1 MSGSRSPLQS
11 IVIAGDGQVGVLA
24 AIALK
29 RALPGARVTVIGMP
43 REDASFAEFAPTA
56 LPFANTLHDRLGL
69 SEELLVARAGAS
81 HRLVTRYFGW
91 SAAHQHGVLEYGE
104 KANAVH
110 SAGFGSDWGGGSRS
124 AADAPDRSSLA
135 EALASSGRFAPPL
148 PDGSGLPAEVDYAL
162 RWNVPAYHAVLV
174 QAARSMG
181 IEHVSASGLAVEPD
195 GASGVASLVSQS
207 GDRFSANLYLDC
219 SGAGALLARQI
230 PGYTAQDW
238 SAFLKTRRV
247 FVAPVGGPM
256 LALEDRLTLTRA
268 GWLSE
273 VAGRDGLQSLLGT
286 GESIG
291 ESAVLAALGAA
302 PVADLAVQP
311 SRIAQCWQGNVIALG
326 DAAAQFEPLGGLN
339 LDLAHRQ
346 LDLLLEMLPALPF
359 IDVERAEFNRR
370 AGLMM
375 DGVRDVLAL
384 HYAARLAAEI
394 FASTTPDPVMSQIDQ
409 FTRRGRLPFREESPF
424 LPQETM
430 ALLHALGFA
439 AGLPPQHSA
448 RAPAEALA
456 AQRAFVARRDTAL
469 AQAPPYQQWIAAL
482 LQSAA

>member
-1 MSGSRSPLQS
+1 MSNARDPLKS
-11 IVIAGDGQVGVLA
+11 IVIVGDGQVGVMA
-24 AIALK
+24 AIGLK
-29 RALPGARVTVIGMP
+29 RALPTAHVTVLGVP

-56 LPFANTLHDRLGL
+56 LPFTNQLHDRLGL

-91 SAAHQHGVLEYGE
+91 SAAGQHGVHEYGE
-104 KANAVH
+104 QANAVH
-110 SAGFGSDWGGGSRS
+110 SAGFGRDWGGGSRS
-124 AADAPDRSSLA
+124 AADAPDQGSLA
-135 EALASSGRFAPPL
+135 DALARAGRFAPAL
-148 PDGSGLPAEVDYAL
+148 PDGAGALAEVSYAL
-162 RWNVPAYHAVLV
+162 RWNIPAYHALLV
-174 QAARSMG
+174 QAARSIG
-181 IEHVSASGLAVEPD
+181 IEHVFASDLSVEPD
-195 GASGVASLVSQS
+195 GAGGVASLALQS
-207 GDRFSANLYLDC
+207 GDRFSADLYLDC
-219 SGAGALLARQI
+219 SGAGALLARQM
-230 PGYTAQDW
+230 PGYVVQDW
-238 SAFLKTRRV
+238 SAALKTRRV

-256 LALEDRLTLTRA
+256 LALEDRLTLKEA
-268 GWLSE
+268 GWLRE

-291 ESAVLAALGAA
+291 ENAVLAALGTA

-311 SRIAQCWQGNVIALG
+311 SRIGQCWQGNVIALG
-326 DAAAQFEPLGGLN
+326 DAAARFEPLGGLN

-346 LDLLLEMLPALPF
+346 LDLLLEMLPGLPF

-384 HYAARLAAEI
+384 HYAARRAAEI
-394 FASTTPDPVMSQIDQ
+394 FVSTTIDPVMSQIDQ

-448 RAPAEALA
+448 RTPAEALA
-456 AQRAFVARRDTAL
+456 AERAFAARRDAAL
-469 AQAPPYQQWIAAL
+469 AQVPPYQQWIAAL
-482 LQSAA
+482 MQSAG

>member
-1 MSGSRSPLQS
+1 MSSARDPLQD
-11 IVIAGDGQVGVLA
+11 IVIVGDGQVGVLA
-24 AIALK
+24 AIAVK
-29 RALPGARVTVIGMP
+29 RALPSARVRVLGVP
-43 REDASFAEFAPTA
+43 RDDASFAEFASTS
-56 LPFANTLHDRLGL
+56 LPFTNKLHDRLGL
-69 SEELLVARAGAS
+69 GEELLVARAGAS

-91 SAAHQHGVLEYGE
+91 GAVGQHGVHEYGE
-104 KANAVH
+104 QANAAY
-110 SAGFGSDWGGGSRS
+110 SAGFGRDWGGGSRS
-124 AADAPDRSSLA
+124 AADAPDYASLA
-135 EALASSGRFAPPL
+135 DILARAGRFAPPP
-148 PDGSGLPAEVDYAL
+148 PDGSGPLTAVDYAL
-162 RWNVPAYHAVLV
+162 RWNVPAYHAMLV

-181 IEHVSASGLAVEPD
+181 IEHLPASGAIAEPD
-195 GASGVASLVSQS
+195 GAGGVKSLMAQGS
-207 GDRFSANLYLDC
+207 DRISADLYLDC
-219 SGAGALLARQI
+219 SGSGALLARQL
-230 PGYTAQDW
+230 PGYATQDW
-238 SAFLKTRRV
+238 SAVLKARRV

-256 LALEDRLTLTRA
+256 LALEDRLTLTDV

-273 VAGRDGLQSLLGT
+273 IAGRDGLQSLLGS
-286 GESIG
+286 GASID

-346 LDLLLEMLPALPF
+346 LDLLLEMLPGVPF

-384 HYAARLAAEI
+384 HYAAPRATDL
-394 FASTTPDPVMSQIDQ
+394 FAGTTPDPVKSQIDQ
-409 FTRRGRLPFREESPF
+409 FTRRGRLPFREESPY

-448 RAPAEALA
+448 RTPAEMLA
-456 AQRAFVARRDTAL
+456 VERAFAARRDAAL
-469 AQAPPYQQWIAAL
+469 AQAPPYQQWLASL